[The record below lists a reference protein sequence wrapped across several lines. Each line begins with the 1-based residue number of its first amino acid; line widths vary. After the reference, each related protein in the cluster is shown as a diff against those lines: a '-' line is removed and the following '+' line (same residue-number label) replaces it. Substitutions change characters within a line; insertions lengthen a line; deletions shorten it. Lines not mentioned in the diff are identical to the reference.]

1 MLSANSEQCNLSYPD
16 EELLHKT
23 TSNIILNGKSLNTFL
38 LRLGEGKDVP
48 SVMLFN
54 TIWKVLAS
62 TIRQK
67 LIN

>member
-23 TSNIILNGKSLNTFL
+23 TSNILNGKSLNTFL

-54 TIWKVLAS
+54 TIWKVSAS